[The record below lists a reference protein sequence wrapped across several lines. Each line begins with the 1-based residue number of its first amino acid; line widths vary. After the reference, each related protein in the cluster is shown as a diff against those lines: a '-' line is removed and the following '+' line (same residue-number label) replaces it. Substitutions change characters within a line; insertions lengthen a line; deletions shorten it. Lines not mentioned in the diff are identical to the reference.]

1 MNNKFNTIIIDPGH
15 GGVDIGFDDGIHYE
29 KDFNLEIGKYI
40 YNRLNNLGFPVYIT
54 RENDETISNYDRFEI
69 LNEITDNNNGGSLV
83 FSIQVDDENPNGVS
97 IIRSINR
104 SFDANKELY
113 NKLNDIGRV
122 NIKTL
127 PNDEEK
133 DFYAI
138 QRLAPDGSEAIVI
151 EFGYNVLNDLK
162 VEKEKLG
169 EEIVQVIVDYLGVI
183 NFSNNNYDN
192 YIVQKGD
199 NLFELSKKYDTDVEK
214 LKQINNLGTD
224 FLNVGQV
231 LKVPKIKENIYI
243 VKKGDSLYSIAK
255 KFNTTVDKIKD
266 INNLISSK
274 LIINQKIIIPD

>member
-40 YNRLNNLGFPVYIT
+40 YNRLYNLGFPVYIT

-69 LNEITDNNNGGSLV
+69 LNEITDDNNGGSLV

-104 SFDANKELY
+104 RIDSNKELY